1 MLSTRH
7 LGALFLYATCV
18 ATQSLVNV
26 DDSLVY
32 STSYPGGIQFWGSSW
47 LTNNTNN
54 DHLRFNG
61 TSHVARALGD
71 NFIFSFRGSSISWYA
86 DGDKFGGPITILLDG
101 FAFMANNYAPRLQLQ
116 RNLWTSPSLDS
127 GDHQIIVI
135 NTGGTLVGLDNLAV
149 TPNDGNNDITPTDLG
164 PGASNIPAGA
174 TLVDDTDSSVSYNG
188 PGWQSSPGAFFQG
201 STHYTSNPGDSCTF
215 TFTGT
220 QLFYFTSVFNQS
232 ASLEIS
238 IDGGSSVKVDTATS
252 GITSFVEKLVWSSP
266 TLNAGQHTVMVTHAG
281 NAGDLAS
288 IDFFMYG
295 SGYVKRL
302 DCRRHPSWCSYIN
315 SSGGPGS
322 SNSSGGS
329 SGSKSVP
336 TVAIIGAAIGGG
348 VLLIFILL
356 VVLILRR
363 RRRTPRPKPNQSEV
377 RYSTPAIFEP
387 FPGKEGT
394 LSPAPQST
402 LNYGSGGLDSPGLQT
417 TAGGVSVRTNFT
429 APGYHG
435 FPEVQG

>member
-1 MLSTRH
+1 
-7 LGALFLYATCV
+7 
-18 ATQSLVNV
+18 
-26 DDSLVY
+26 
-32 STSYPGGIQFWGSSW
+32 
-47 LTNNTNN
+47 
-54 DHLRFNG
+54 
-61 TSHVARALGD
+61 
-71 NFIFSFRGSSISWYA
+71 
-86 DGDKFGGPITILLDG
+86 
-101 FAFMANNYAPRLQLQ
+101 
-116 RNLWTSPSLDS
+116 
-127 GDHQIIVI
+127 
-135 NTGGTLVGLDNLAV
+135 
-149 TPNDGNNDITPTDLG
+149 
-164 PGASNIPAGA
+164 
-174 TLVDDTDSSVSYNG
+174 
-188 PGWQSSPGAFFQG
+188 
-201 STHYTSNPGDSCTF
+201 
-215 TFTGT
+215 
-220 QLFYFTSVFNQS
+220 VFNQS

-252 GITSFVEKLVWSSP
+252 GITSFVEKLVWTSP

-295 SGYVKRL
+295 SG
-302 DCRRHPSWCSYIN
+302 
-315 SSGGPGS
+315 SGGSGS

-329 SGSKSVP
+329 SSSESVP
-336 TVAIIGAAIGGG
+336 TAAIIGAAVGGG

-363 RRRTPRPKPNQSEV
+363 RRRTPRPKPDQSEV

-417 TAGGVSVRTNFT
+417 TAGGVSVLTNFT